1 MCLLAAF
8 VPHRPNKYCHVTASN
23 GIVSNS
29 PYTPLAIM
37 TASPIASVRVFDPR
51 CRCRLATFAA
61 LPTPSMIEPIIM
73 LTDHPLLAP
82 HRQVRRCHRSIHCW
96 HGHAARRSALPRERF
111 SPMARSRHQVMSAAR
126 SLSGI
131 SGHVAGAP
139 RMVER
144 AQRMRA
150 AIPACRRWNCRHFS
164 ARVHRKHKDLAG
176 INAIWISNLVLV
188 RFVNDCV
195 SYARAVGV
203 TADAPEAVATGYDRG
218 RRPGQDQGGR

>member
-8 VPHRPNKYCHVTASN
+8 VPHRPNKYFHVTASN

-73 LTDHPLLAP
+73 LTDHPPLAP
-82 HRQVRRCHRSIHCW
+82 HRQVRRCHRSIHCG

-111 SPMARSRHQVMSAAR
+111 SPLTRN
-126 SLSGI
+126 G
-131 SGHVAGAP
+131 
-139 RMVER
+139 
-144 AQRMRA
+144 
-150 AIPACRRWNCRHFS
+150 
-164 ARVHRKHKDLAG
+164 HRK
-176 INAIWISNLVLV
+176 SQTFVLSEPD
-188 RFVNDCV
+188 RF
-195 SYARAVGV
+195 
-203 TADAPEAVATGYDRG
+203 DRG
-218 RRPGQDQGGR
+218 CYGRETGHNTFSVS

>member
-8 VPHRPNKYCHVTASN
+8 VPHRPNKYFHVTASN

-61 LPTPSMIEPIIM
+61 LPMPSMIEPIIM

-111 SPMARSRHQVMSAAR
+111 SPLALFGPYAMSDSSPQCVPKRTSAGAHGFVIAHPADRRDNQTKSLAETCISWNHSDNRSRA
-126 SLSGI
+126 SGTASGDGPVTTI
-131 SGHVAGAP
+131 SP
-139 RMVER
+139 TS
-144 AQRMRA
+144 
-150 AIPACRRWNCRHFS
+150 IP
-164 ARVHRKHKDLAG
+164 LP
-176 INAIWISNLVLV
+176 
-188 RFVNDCV
+188 
-195 SYARAVGV
+195 
-203 TADAPEAVATGYDRG
+203 PETV
-218 RRPGQDQGGR
+218 

>member
-8 VPHRPNKYCHVTASN
+8 VPHRPNKYFHVTASN

-82 HRQVRRCHRSIHCW
+82 HHQVRRCHRSIHCW
-96 HGHAARRSALPRERF
+96 HSHAARRSALPRERF
-111 SPMARSRHQVMSAAR
+111 SPLAQ
-126 SLSGI
+126 
-131 SGHVAGAP
+131 SGH
-139 RMVER
+139 
-144 AQRMRA
+144 
-150 AIPACRRWNCRHFS
+150 RHFITFDRQMPLMTTQAAFDLTTQTSESSLIWFPLTAYS
-164 ARVHRKHKDLAG
+164 AQGRCPCFR
-176 INAIWISNLVLV
+176 IE
-188 RFVNDCV
+188 C
-195 SYARAVGV
+195 
-203 TADAPEAVATGYDRG
+203 EATRILRG
-218 RRPGQDQGGR
+218 ESR

>member
-8 VPHRPNKYCHVTASN
+8 VSHRPNKYFHVTASN

-37 TASPIASVRVFDPR
+37 TASPIASVKVFDPR

-73 LTDHPLLAP
+73 LTDHPPLAP

-111 SPMARSRHQVMSAAR
+111 SLVVESECGAVAVGRTYLLPPLSFGGALLVRPWLRFHIPLIEPDMQISRIRLSDKTSRLHPRHVAQAGLGVRARSAR
-126 SLSGI
+126 RGAGVDRSRPC
-131 SGHVAGAP
+131 VA
-139 RMVER
+139 
-144 AQRMRA
+144 
-150 AIPACRRWNCRHFS
+150 
-164 ARVHRKHKDLAG
+164 
-176 INAIWISNLVLV
+176 
-188 RFVNDCV
+188 
-195 SYARAVGV
+195 
-203 TADAPEAVATGYDRG
+203 
-218 RRPGQDQGGR
+218 

>member
-8 VPHRPNKYCHVTASN
+8 VPHRPNKYFHVTASN
-23 GIVSNS
+23 GIVSNA

-111 SPMARSRHQVMSAAR
+111 SPLVKLRNTRNQQ
-126 SLSGI
+126 I
-131 SGHVAGAP
+131 
-139 RMVER
+139 
-144 AQRMRA
+144 
-150 AIPACRRWNCRHFS
+150 FS
-164 ARVHRKHKDLAG
+164 ALPPITDILGGRLARLSSG
-176 INAIWISNLVLV
+176 GRECFHSISNIT
-188 RFVNDCV
+188 RI
-195 SYARAVGV
+195 
-203 TADAPEAVATGYDRG
+203 
-218 RRPGQDQGGR
+218 